1 MEIDIT
7 ATETLIRETRID
19 ASEGHVVCESEYDAC
34 EGRRVGI
41 SYWEPGDLREDYD
54 NQCRTAIQC
63 LQDCA
68 KVLRELIAERK
79 PSRLPTVFY
88 AKIDLVNL
96 LEECEEWEQESFD
109 ILPR

>member
-7 ATETLIRETRID
+7 ATETLIRETCID

-41 SYWEPGDLREDYD
+41 SYWEPDDLRAEYD
-54 NQCRTAIQC
+54 NQCRTAKQC

-68 KVLRELIAERK
+68 KVLTELIKDKAV
-79 PSRLPTVFY
+79 SRFY
-88 AKIDLVNL
+88 AHIDLVKL
-96 LEECEEWEQESFD
+96 KEECEEWEQESFSVNED
-109 ILPR
+109 